1 MADSVVHIGE
11 NSPEYVAYKLL
22 HEIAGIEKKSFRHES
37 ASGWTIA
44 DRAWVLDTYRECLM
58 ATKGLRKAPGR

>member
-1 MADSVVHIGE
+1 MADTVVHMGE

-22 HEIAGIEKKSFRHES
+22 HEIAGIEKKSLHNEP

-44 DRAWVLDTYRECLM
+44 NRAWILDTYRECLV
-58 ATKGLRKAPGR
+58 ATKGLRKAPG